1 MRFLDDLVDD
11 DVHEVG
17 HVDVHRSGDV
27 AEESARVD
35 FIPLFRVLRANHVAM
50 LGEFVE
56 DGFHAG
62 LAQVFVVV
70 LLSIGCSF
78 GVDFRL

>member
-1 MRFLDDLVDD
+1 MRFLDDRVDD

-27 AEESARVD
+27 AEEPARVD

-56 DGFHAG
+56 DGFHAC
-62 LAQVFVVV
+62 LAQVFVVGLAV
-70 LLSIGCSF
+70 HRMLL
-78 GVDFRL
+78 